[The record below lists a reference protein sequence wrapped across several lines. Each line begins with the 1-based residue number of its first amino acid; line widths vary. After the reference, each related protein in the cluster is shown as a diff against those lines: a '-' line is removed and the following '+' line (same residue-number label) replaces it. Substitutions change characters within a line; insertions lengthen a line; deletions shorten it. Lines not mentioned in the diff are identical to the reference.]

1 MYDLK
6 SIDELRVG
14 DRVSVSKTITEA
26 DGAMYIASTG
36 DFGPVHVDDGYAS
49 TTRFGE
55 RLAPGI
61 LVAGICTSVLTAE
74 LVGTVGVSIRDCFW
88 FTGAV
93 RYGDTITFDIWIS
106 GKDEE
111 NRTVDWQAAARNEA
125 GLEVLKADA
134 TLKFPRK
141 KAPDPK

>member
-1 MYDLK
+1 MYDIRN
-6 SIDELRVG
+6 IDEFSVG
-14 DRVSVSKTITEA
+14 DRVSVAKTVTEA
-26 DGAMYIASTG
+26 DGAMYIAATG
-36 DFGPVHVDDGYAS
+36 DFGPVHVDEGYAS

-93 RYGDTITFDIWIS
+93 RYGDTLTFDIWIS
-106 GKDEE
+106 GIDPA
-111 NRTVDWQAAARNEA
+111 NRTVDWQASAKNEE
-125 GLEVLKADA
+125 GVEVLKADA

-141 KAPDPK
+141 KVIA

>member
-1 MYDLK
+1 MYDIRQIDALK
-6 SIDELRVG
+6 VG

-26 DGAMYIASTG
+26 DCAMYIAATG
-36 DFGPVHVDDGYAS
+36 DFGPVHVDAHYAAD
-49 TTRFGE
+49 TRFGE

-74 LVGTVGVSIRDCFW
+74 LVGTLGVSIRDCFW

-93 RYGDTITFDIWIS
+93 RYGDTITFEIWIS
-106 GKDEE
+106 SKDEA
-111 NRTVDWQAAARNEA
+111 NRTVDWQASARNET
-125 GLEVLKADA
+125 GTEVLKADA

-141 KAPDPK
+141 KVTT

>member
-1 MYDLK
+1 MYDIRN
-6 SIDELRVG
+6 IDELDVG
-14 DRVSVSKTITEA
+14 DRVTVSKTVTEA
-26 DGAMYIASTG
+26 DGAMYIAATG
-36 DFGPVHVDDGYAS
+36 DFGPVHVDEGYAS

-74 LVGTVGVSIRDCFW
+74 LVGTVGVSIRDSFW

-111 NRTVDWQAAARNEA
+111 NRTVDWQASAKNEE
-125 GLEVLKADA
+125 GVEVLKADA

-141 KAPDPK
+141 RVIA

>member
-1 MYDLK
+1 MYDIRN
-6 SIDELRVG
+6 IDELTVG
-14 DRVSVSKTITEA
+14 DRVTVSKTVTEA
-26 DGAMYIASTG
+26 DGAMYIAATG
-36 DFGPVHVDDGYAS
+36 DFGPVHVDEGYAS
-49 TTRFGE
+49 STRFGE

-74 LVGTVGVSIRDCFW
+74 LVGTVGVSIRDSFW

-106 GKDEE
+106 SKDEA
-111 NRTVDWQAAARNEA
+111 NRTVDWQASATNEE
-125 GLEVLKADA
+125 GVEVLRADA

-141 KAPDPK
+141 RVTQ

>member
-1 MYDLK
+1 MYDIRN
-6 SIDELRVG
+6 IDELEVG

-26 DGAMYIASTG
+26 DGAMYIAASG
-36 DFGPVHVDDGYAS
+36 DFGPVHVDEGYAS

-111 NRTVDWQAAARNEA
+111 NRTVDWQASAKNEE
-125 GLEVLKADA
+125 GVEVLKVDA

-141 KAPDPK
+141 RVIA

>member
-1 MYDLK
+1 MYDIRN
-6 SIDELRVG
+6 IDELDVG

-26 DGAMYIASTG
+26 DGAMYIAATG
-36 DFGPVHVDDGYAS
+36 DFGPVHVDEGYAS

-61 LVAGICTSVLTAE
+61 LIAGICTSVLTAE
-74 LVGTVGVSIRDCFW
+74 LVGTVGVSIRDSFW

-106 GKDEE
+106 SKDED
-111 NRTVDWQAAARNEA
+111 NRTVDWQASAKNEE
-125 GLEVLKADA
+125 GVEVLKADA

-141 KAPDPK
+141 RVTV

>member
-1 MYDLK
+1 M
-6 SIDELRVG
+6 
-14 DRVSVSKTITEA
+14 
-26 DGAMYIASTG
+26 
-36 DFGPVHVDDGYAS
+36 
-49 TTRFGE
+49 RFGE

-74 LVGTVGVSIRDCFW
+74 LVGTVGVSIRDSFW

-106 GKDEE
+106 SKDEE
-111 NRTVDWQAAARNEA
+111 NRTVDWQASAKNEE
-125 GLEVLKADA
+125 GVEVLKADA

-141 KAPDPK
+141 RVTA

>member
-1 MYDLK
+1 MYDIRN
-6 SIDELRVG
+6 IDELAVG
-14 DRVSVSKTITEA
+14 ERVSVAKTITEA
-26 DGAMYIASTG
+26 DGAMYIAASG
-36 DFGPVHVDDGYAS
+36 DFGPVHIDEGYAS

-61 LVAGICTSVLTAE
+61 LVAAICTSVLSAE

-93 RYGDTITFDIWIS
+93 RYGDTVTFEIWIES
-106 GKDEE
+106 IDLE
-111 NRTVDWQAAARNEA
+111 NRTVDWQASARNQD
-125 GLEVLKADA
+125 GVEVLKADA

-141 KAPDPK
+141 RVTA

>member
-1 MYDLK
+1 MYDIRN
-6 SIDELRVG
+6 IDELEVG
-14 DRVSVSKTITEA
+14 DRVTVSKTVTEA
-26 DGAMYIASTG
+26 DGAMYIAATG
-36 DFGPVHVDDGYAS
+36 DFGPVHVDEGYAS

-74 LVGTVGVSIRDCFW
+74 LVGTVGVSIRDSFW

-111 NRTVDWQAAARNEA
+111 NRTVDWQASAKNEE
-125 GLEVLKADA
+125 GVEVLKVDA

-141 KAPDPK
+141 RVIA

>member
-1 MYDLK
+1 MYDIRN
-6 SIDELRVG
+6 IDELEVG
-14 DRVSVSKTITEA
+14 DRITVSKTVTEA
-26 DGAMYIASTG
+26 DGAMYIAATG
-36 DFGPVHVDDGYAS
+36 DFGPVHVDEGYAS

-74 LVGTVGVSIRDCFW
+74 LVGTVGVSIRDSFW

-111 NRTVDWQAAARNEA
+111 TRTVDWQASATNEE
-125 GLEVLKADA
+125 GVEVLKADA

-141 KAPDPK
+141 RVIA

>member
-1 MYDLK
+1 MYDIRN
-6 SIDELRVG
+6 IDELEVG

-26 DGAMYIASTG
+26 DGAMYIAATG
-36 DFGPVHVDDGYAS
+36 DFGPVHVDEGYAS

-74 LVGTVGVSIRDCFW
+74 LVGTVGVSIHDSFW

-106 GKDEE
+106 SKDEE
-111 NRTVDWQAAARNEA
+111 NRTIDWQASAKNEE
-125 GLEVLKADA
+125 GVEVLKADA

-141 KAPDPK
+141 RVTT

>member
-1 MYDLK
+1 MYDIRN
-6 SIDELRVG
+6 IDELEVG

-26 DGAMYIASTG
+26 DGAMYIAATG
-36 DFGPVHVDDGYAS
+36 DFGPVHVDEGYAS

-74 LVGTVGVSIRDCFW
+74 LVGTVGVSIRDSFW

-106 GKDEE
+106 SKNEE
-111 NRTVDWQAAARNEA
+111 NRTVDWQASAKNEE
-125 GLEVLKADA
+125 GVEVLKADA

-141 KAPDPK
+141 RVTA

>member
-1 MYDLK
+1 MYDIRQ
-6 SIDELRVG
+6 IDELSVG

-26 DGAMYIASTG
+26 DGAMYIAATG
-36 DFGPVHVDDGYAS
+36 DFGPVHVDQDYAAG
-49 TTRFGE
+49 TRFGE

-74 LVGTVGVSIRDCFW
+74 LVGRLGGSIRDSFW

-93 RYGDTITFDIWIS
+93 RYGDTVTFDIWIS
-106 GKDEE
+106 ARDVE
-111 NRTVDWQAAARNEA
+111 NRTVDWQASARNED
-125 GLEVLKADA
+125 GIEVLRADA

-141 KAPDPK
+141 KGTS

>member
-1 MYDLK
+1 MYDIRN
-6 SIDELRVG
+6 IDEFSVG
-14 DRVSVSKTITEA
+14 DRVTVSKTITEA
-26 DGAMYIASTG
+26 DGAMYIAATG
-36 DFGPVHVDDGYAS
+36 DFGPVHVDESYAS

-74 LVGTVGVSIRDCFW
+74 LVGTVGVSIRDSFW

-93 RYGDTITFDIWIS
+93 RYGDTLSFEIWIS
-106 GKDEE
+106 GIDHL
-111 NRTVDWQAAARNEA
+111 NRTVDWQASATNTDGA
-125 GLEVLKADA
+125 EVLKADA

-141 KAPDPK
+141 KVTG